1 MVGNALSVA
10 LVGELIPNI
19 EEVIKDK
26 LCYSY
31 LLDKLILVTINI
43 CAFLGLQ
50 YYAYDTVNNSSST
63 SVYHLPHEQ
72 SRSIPT
78 LNFLH
83 SFCARFE

>member
-1 MVGNALSVA
+1 MIYNLKCHFSSTGPFSLEDYNIIRYDTVGDALSVA

-43 CAFLGLQ
+43 CAFLD
-50 YYAYDTVNNSSST
+50 YNI
-63 SVYHLPHEQ
+63 
-72 SRSIPT
+72 SI
-78 LNFLH
+78 H
-83 SFCARFE
+83 MIQ

>member
-43 CAFLGLQ
+43 FHSNMC
-50 YYAYDTVNNSSST
+50 
-63 SVYHLPHEQ
+63 LP
-72 SRSIPT
+72 RIT
-78 LNFLH
+78 IL
-83 SFCARFE
+83 CI

>member
-43 CAFLGLQ
+43 CAFLDYNITIHMIQ
-50 YYAYDTVNNSSST
+50 
-63 SVYHLPHEQ
+63 
-72 SRSIPT
+72 
-78 LNFLH
+78 
-83 SFCARFE
+83 